1 LRTCLNYIDKVSN
14 EKAKPSE
21 RRGQKAADLISKREM
36 AELPM
41 GDILEARPFCFNES
55 IKGRGGEKRYEEPA

>member
-1 LRTCLNYIDKVSN
+1 MYKGSN

-21 RRGQKAADLISKREM
+21 RRGRKAADLSSKRKM

-41 GDILEARPFCFNES
+41 DEFWQARPFSLNES
-55 IKGRGGEKRYEEPA
+55 IKERGGEKRYEEPA